1 MGFKALALAGSAA
14 AAVSVGLAAPAMAAE
29 PMHHGHGGGGGGCHH
44 FCVAHVYKH
53 GVNYG
58 TVKVFVNKHSIRGVL
73 HLTRDAKKGYYGIK
87 GHCKPVRR
95 MAPERLERAP
105 VRFRH
110 RVTTAPMV
118 RETVRERTV
127 FVHHQT
133 TMVPKG
139 SSTGFGGTSNEQA
152 NLPLIG
158 GALAMIAGGLGV
170 GVLARRRVSGA
181 LK

>member
-1 MGFKALALAGSAA
+1 MGFKSLALAGAAA
-14 AAVSVGLAAPAMAAE
+14 AAVSAGMAAPAMADE
-29 PMHHGHGGGGGGCHH
+29 PMHHGCHV
-44 FCVAHVYKH
+44 FCVAHVYKN

-58 TVKVFVNKHSIRGVL
+58 TVKVHVTNHSIKGVL

-95 MAPERLERAP
+95 EAPERVAP
-105 VRFRH
+105 
-110 RVTTAPMV
+110 T
-118 RETVRERTV
+118 RT
-127 FVHHQT
+127 FVHHEVRF
-133 TMVPKG
+133 VPRA
-139 SSTGFGGTSNEQA
+139 SSTGFGGASGEQA

-181 LK
+181 LS